1 MIKKNYFGT
10 ASVGY
15 AAGLDCSTYTLSA
28 EGNPLTVTLSDFGAR
43 IVKIDATLP
52 CGCKRT
58 LTRGF
63 AYLKDY
69 EEAGGYLGAV
79 VGRYGNRICKG
90 KFSIEGKDYQLYINN
105 GVNSLHGGRNGFDRK
120 LWKAVCTDGAEP
132 SVIFST
138 VSPDGEENYP
148 GTLKVS
154 VKYTLTKTGLRLE
167 YTAETDAPTYLNL
180 TNHVYFNLS
189 GKGSIEDHT
198 VTLDCDRYLPTD
210 ETLIPTGELK
220 PVDGTVFDFRQAK
233 KIGDA
238 AGSTDPD
245 IVTAGGVDHCFVF
258 RDMYAGFMSRGTAV
272 SPDGRIELELKTDRP
287 CVQFYSGNFL
297 GEDPNMFYGVEK
309 QEKRTGF
316 CLETQG
322 MPDAMNHEGFTKVRL
337 DPGEV
342 YTSATEFNFKIK

>member
-1 MIKKNYFGT
+1 MIEKKFFGT
-10 ASVGY
+10 ATVGY
-15 AAGLDCSTYTLSA
+15 AAGLDCHTYTLSA
-28 EGNPLTVTLSDFGAR
+28 EGNPLTVVLSDFGAR
-43 IVKIDATLP
+43 IVKITGTLP

-63 AYLKDY
+63 AYLSDY
-69 EEAGGYLGAV
+69 ETASGYLGAV
-79 VGRYGNRICKG
+79 VGRYGNRIRRGLFTLDG
-90 KFSIEGKDYQLYINN
+90 KEYSLFINN
-105 GVNSLHGGRNGFDRK
+105 GVNSLHGGKNGFDRK

-138 VSPDGEENYP
+138 VSPDGEEGYP
-148 GTLKVS
+148 GSLTAS
-154 VKYTLTKTGLRLE
+154 VKYTLTKSGLRLE
-167 YTAETDAPTYLNL
+167 YIAETDAPTYINL

-220 PVDGTVFDFRQAK
+220 PVDGTVFDFRSGR
-233 KIGDA
+233 KIGDSA
-238 AGSTDPD
+238 RSDDAD

-258 RDMYAGFMSRGTAV
+258 RDMYSGFKARGTAV
-272 SPDGRIELELKTDRP
+272 SPDGRVTLELLTDRP

-297 GEDPNMFYGVEK
+297 GDDPNMFYGTEK
-309 QEKRTGF
+309 QEKRAGF

-322 MPDAMNHEGFTKVRL
+322 MPDAMNHEGFTNVRL
-337 DPGEV
+337 NPGEV
-342 YTSATEFNFKIK
+342 YMSATEFNFRFS